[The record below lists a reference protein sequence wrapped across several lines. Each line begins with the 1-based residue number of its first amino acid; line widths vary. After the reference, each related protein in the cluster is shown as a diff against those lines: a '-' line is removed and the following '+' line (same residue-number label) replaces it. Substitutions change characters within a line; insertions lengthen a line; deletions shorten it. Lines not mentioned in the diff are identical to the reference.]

1 MTEKHEPSP
10 PDTPEVE
17 PVYEHFRLEYPSG
30 DGNDVVLSRHDYLRS
45 HDSPSN

>member
-30 DGNDVVLSRHDYLRS
+30 TEMMSFYPGTTT
-45 HDSPSN
+45 